1 MDRRTIWAI
10 LLMMAIAIAPAIF
23 MKKPTAPAPRGGAAG
38 QRGSG
43 ADTSALPSRPPA
55 ADTRI
60 GPVAQDTSRTQAP
73 RDSASKGAAAPQP
86 TRPEATRPVGARVD
100 DTVYV
105 TSPLYRYGINTRGAR
120 LVEATLPRY
129 RSMAPADRGRP
140 AQILPPENRL
150 LGLTLVLG
158 RDTISLEDWP
168 FAVSAESLVV
178 SGPSSLRLTASRN
191 NVAVDLTYRFL
202 PDDYRIGVTGKVTGV
217 GPNGGLLLVGMGP
230 TIANTEADSN
240 ENHGALALV
249 TKHDETERLDFGG
262 LDPGEARTIS
272 GPLEWAAIKSKY
284 FVTGVLAPDSAG
296 GRISGVT
303 ATAAPGSAKRT
314 INTNVR
320 LSLPLPPS
328 GEIDYLV
335 YAGPME
341 YDRLGRVGHGF
352 DDVNPYGWPGFR
364 TVIRPVAAGV
374 RWLLVWMHEH
384 LHLAYGLV
392 LIIFGIL
399 VRILLWPLNQKAM
412 RANLQLQA
420 VQPLMKEIQEKYKN
434 DPQKVQQEM
443 FKLYKEHGV
452 NPLGGCWPMLLPMPV
467 LFALFF
473 VFQNTIELR
482 DASFLW
488 LPDLSRPDPLY
499 IIPVIMG
506 LSMYGLTKVGSI
518 GMEANPQMK
527 MMLYV
532 MPVMMTFLFLNFA
545 SGLNLY
551 YAVSNI
557 ASIPQQWLLARERQK
572 RTAKAIVEVK
582 TRTPEPPARRAKR
595 KA

>member
-1 MDRRTIWAI
+1 MDRRTVWAI

-23 MKKPTAPAPRGGAAG
+23 MKGKPAG

-43 ADTSALPSRPPA
+43 ADSLRPPA
-55 ADTRI
+55 LAPSQTRDTVTI
-60 GPVAQDTSRTQAP
+60 
-73 RDSASKGAAAPQP
+73 DSATVSRGTAPSP
-86 TRPEATRPVGARVD
+86 RPDSMPAPLPRGQAETARI
-100 DTVYV
+100 
-105 TSPLYRYGINTRGAR
+105 TSPLYTYSISSHGGR
-120 LVEATLPRY
+120 LVEATLSRY
-129 RSMAPADRGRP
+129 RSMAPGRSGTP
-140 AQILPPENRL
+140 AQLIPPGSRL

-158 RDTISLEDWP
+158 RDTIPLHDWP
-168 FAVSAESLVV
+168 FTLSADTLHVTS
-178 SGPSSLRLTASRN
+178 PSTLRLSGARN
-191 NVAVDLTYRFL
+191 GVNVDLTYSFR
-202 PDDYRIGVTGKVTGV
+202 PDDYQIGVEGRVTGV
-217 GPNGGLLLVGMGP
+217 GPNGGMVRVGLGP

-240 ENHGALALV
+240 ENHRSLALV
-249 TKHDETERLDFGG
+249 TKHDETERTDFSG
-262 LDPGEARTIS
+262 LKPGEPKTIS
-272 GPLEWAAIKSKY
+272 GPLEWAAVKSKY
-284 FVTGVLAPDSAG
+284 FVTAVLALDSTR
-296 GRISGVT
+296 GRISG
-303 ATAAPGSAKRT
+303 ATASAAPSAGEKSRRAN
-314 INTNVR
+314 IE

-328 GEIDYLV
+328 GAFGYTSYV
-335 YAGPME
+335 GPME
-341 YDRLGRVGHGF
+341 MDRLARIGHSF

-364 TVIRPVAAGV
+364 TIIRPVAAGV

-392 LIIFGIL
+392 LVIFGIL
-399 VRILLWPLNQKAM
+399 VRAILWPLNQKAM
-412 RANLQLQA
+412 RANMQLQA
-420 VQPLMKEIQEKYKN
+420 VQPLMKEIQDKYKN
-434 DPQKVQQEM
+434 DPQRVQQEM

-482 DASFLW
+482 GASFLW

-499 IIPVIMG
+499 IIPIIMG
-506 LSMYGLTKVGSI
+506 LSMWGLTKVGQI
-518 GMEANPQMK
+518 GMDPNPQMK
-527 MMLYV
+527 MMLYL

-557 ASIPQQWLLARERQK
+557 ASIPQQWMLARERKK

-582 TRTPEPPARRAKR
+582 TRTPESKQKPARAKR

>member
-23 MKKPTAPAPRGGAAG
+23 LKKTPIGGEPGRVRSGRVGSGTATPADSSAVSTAPAPRDSAPGSRAASDTTKAIQPPRVPASPPRAAG
-38 QRGSG
+38 
-43 ADTSALPSRPPA
+43 
-55 ADTRI
+55 
-60 GPVAQDTSRTQAP
+60 
-73 RDSASKGAAAPQP
+73 
-86 TRPEATRPVGARVD
+86 ATDRV
-100 DTVYV
+100 VRV
-105 TSPLYRYGINTRGAR
+105 TSPLFTYGISTRGAR

-129 RSMAPADRGRP
+129 RSMAPTDRGRL
-140 AQILPPENRL
+140 AQILPPDSKL

-158 RDTISLEDWP
+158 RDTIPLQDTP
-168 FAVSAESLVV
+168 FTVSAESLSVT
-178 SGPSSLRLTASRN
+178 GPTPLRLSATRN
-191 NVAVDLTYRFL
+191 NVNVDLTYTFR
-202 PDDYRIGVTGKVTGV
+202 PDDYRVGVSGQVTGV

-230 TIANTEADSN
+230 TIPNTEADSN
-240 ENHGALALV
+240 ENHRALALV
-249 TKHDETERLDFGG
+249 TKHNETERLDFAG
-262 LDPGEARTIS
+262 LKPGEPKTVS

-284 FVTGVLAPDSAG
+284 FVTGLLAFDSTSG
-296 GRISGVT
+296 GISGVT
-303 ATAAPGSAKRT
+303 ATARPPAGKRPSQAD
-314 INTNVR
+314 VQ
-320 LSLPLPPS
+320 LSLPLSPNGRFEYS
-328 GEIDYLV
+328 A

-341 YDRLGRVGHGF
+341 YDRLRRIGHGF

-364 TVIRPVAAGV
+364 TVIRPLAAGV

-392 LIIFGIL
+392 LICFGIL
-399 VRILLWPLNQKAM
+399 VRLLLWPLNQKAM
-412 RANLQLQA
+412 RANMQLQA

-482 DASFLW
+482 GASFAW

-506 LSMYGLTKVGSI
+506 LSMYGLTKVGQM
-518 GMEANPQMK
+518 GMEPNPQAK
-527 MMLYV
+527 MMLYI

-582 TRTPEPPARRAKR
+582 TRTPPEAKVKRAK
-595 KA
+595 KV